1 MTACVPGGSHS
12 REVHITLNRT
22 RPRLARRES
31 VVHRGYFVLM
41 QTPRNQLI
49 NTLFEEYIEMYSS
62 RDGQLTMRFSDNFSG
77 YTGGGDFLVNDRA
90 TWVNITLQDFEQVP
104 GRIQIEMLDLLLQ
117 DLSDEIVVATGL
129 FNIRL
134 PMPEK
139 DMTRDSARLT
149 LIFRLE
155 SGNWKIVYSGISIPD
170 QLVQDGEVY
179 PIKGLLEQNQE
190 LQHLLAERTRELD
203 MANQK
208 LKALMPLRDQV
219 RRCLENRLNEASD
232 MATIAQALNLS
243 TRTLVRRLQT
253 EGTTFLQIKDQL
265 RRDITLRL
273 LLESQQPVE
282 GIAVQVGFES
292 LTAFHRAFKVWTGTT
307 PLAYRRKGER
317 RAGDRRQT
325 IRVRSISG
333 DYGAIG

>member
-1 MTACVPGGSHS
+1 
-12 REVHITLNRT
+12 
-22 RPRLARRES
+22 
-31 VVHRGYFVLM
+31 M
-41 QTPRNQLI
+41 QTTRNQLI

-325 IRVRSISG
+325 VRVRSISG